1 MPSIV
6 EISNGRRLENAL
18 DSVSGQHRLNRRW
31 VRGRRINWCLQ
42 GSVDR
47 VFGVSVE
54 CTGASVFISIGL
66 TGVACVCAVLARL
79 TGVLT
84 FLSIG

>member
-1 MPSIV
+1 M
-6 EISNGRRLENAL
+6 
-18 DSVSGQHRLNRRW
+18 
-31 VRGRRINWCLQ
+31 LQ
-42 GSVDR
+42 DSVDR

-54 CTGASVFISIGL
+54 YTGASVFISVGSI
-66 TGVACVCAVLARL
+66 GVACVCAVLARL